1 MKRFKSFL
9 TEQRD
14 LIISFHHS
22 TSVQQISALSKR
34 INEIEGISSIE
45 KQEDGYHIIG
55 TSVILE
61 RQNIIDMVLEKD
73 TKAKFRMV

>member
-9 TEQRD
+9 IEQRD

-22 TSVQQISALSKR
+22 TSVQQITALSKR
-34 INEIEGISSIE
+34 ITEIDGISCVM
-45 KQEDGYHIIG
+45 KQDDGYYVIGESVKLKREDIIN
-55 TSVILE
+55 L
-61 RQNIIDMVLEKD
+61 VLEKD